1 MNRGIPRRLN
11 MVLVAAFVAVGLGA
25 FFGVPLLLARHPAWG
40 LLLLVPVVLTT
51 TNWALIHE
59 GIHGALHPDRR
70 VNELQARILGVL
82 FGGAFQVLRFGHL
95 HHHLFNRTALDRTEV
110 FDPGRHHRLLFGIG
124 YYLRLNA
131 GLYVME
137 LLGTLLF
144 LLPRRLLATALGR
157 FFPGDTADARKARQ
171 FARHHLLEPAALR
184 AIRTDALV
192 MLGVLAGAFL
202 LYGEQGHLLLLM
214 LLGRALVVSAVDN
227 SFHYGTALDDVGYA
241 RNLRLPRPLER
252 FILNFNL
259 HRVHHR
265 QAALSWHA
273 LPGAFTRQAERYDAG
288 FAAAVARQYRGPIAV
303 NALPRAE
310 G

>member
-1 MNRGIPRRLN
+1 
-11 MVLVAAFVAVGLGA
+11 MVLVAALMAVGLVA
-25 FFGVPLLLARHPAWG
+25 FFGVPLLLPLDPAWG

-59 GIHGALHPDRR
+59 GIHGALHPRRR
-70 VNELQARILGVL
+70 VNELQARSLSVL

-95 HHHLFNRTALDRTEV
+95 HHHLFNRTTLDRTEV
-110 FDPGRHHRLLFGIG
+110 FVPGRHHRLLFGLA

-137 LLGTLLF
+137 LLGSLAF
-144 LLPRRLLATALGR
+144 LLPRRLLEAALER
-157 FFPGDTADARKARQ
+157 FFPDDTADSRKARR
-171 FARHHLLEPAALR
+171 FASHHLLEPRALR

-192 MLGVLAGAFL
+192 MLAILVAAFL
-202 LYGEQGHLLLLM
+202 LYGDYAYMLLLM
-214 LLGRALVVSAVDN
+214 LLGRALLVSAVDN
-227 SFHYGTALDDVGYA
+227 SFHYGTALDDVRYA
-241 RNLRLPRPLER
+241 RNLHLPRPLER

-273 LPGAFTRQAERYDAG
+273 LPAAFARQAERYDAG
-288 FAAAVARQYRGPIAV
+288 FAGAVVRQYRGPIAIT
-303 NALPRAE
+303 ALARGE